1 MQSCSFLHDS
11 EFAMP
16 NLQMIQETQRRKSTD
31 KSDKELVVC
40 CLGHG
45 SPALLE
51 MAFKYLATVVT
62 PCMKNLHRVSCVL
75 TDFSCN
81 FIMLL
86 LLRHHVGSVEHTQ
99 GSQK

>member
-45 SPALLE
+45 SPALIVRNG
-51 MAFKYLATVVT
+51 FQISG
-62 PCMKNLHRVSCVL
+62 HRGDTMHEKSASRELCFNRFFL
-75 TDFSCN
+75 
-81 FIMLL
+81 
-86 LLRHHVGSVEHTQ
+86 
-99 GSQK
+99 